1 MELFIFKQKQC
12 ILVGSMETETSPAFY
27 IKHDTFEGPL
37 EVLLEL
43 VEKRKL
49 FVNDI
54 SLASVTDDFIT
65 YIRDRGMYPD
75 MVSSFLHTA
84 STLILIKARSLL
96 PTLELTPDEEN
107 SIVELKER
115 VALLALIQERSVVL
129 TKQFRKTIYSGHYI
143 HKKEVQYT
151 PPSPSVTPAFLLGL
165 IAEMSVRIPP
175 KKVTPPETR
184 VYKTISIKEVIN
196 TLTERIEKVLSCNFN
211 DICVTSPDG
220 DDKSTRV
227 YTIISFLGM
236 LELVR
241 QGMIVAE
248 QNGLFE
254 NIALQKSGTQI
265 TEKVVE

>member
-1 MELFIFKQKQC
+1 MDTQ
-12 ILVGSMETETSPAFY
+12 TSTHFH
-27 IKHDTFEGPL
+27 IKHEAFEGPL

-54 SLASVTDDFIT
+54 SLASVTDEFIT
-65 YIRDRGMYPD
+65 YIRDRGMHPD

-96 PTLELTPDEEN
+96 PTLELTPEEEE
-107 SIVELKER
+107 SIEGLKDR
-115 VALLALIQERSVVL
+115 LALLSIAQEQSLVLIKKFHKR
-129 TKQFRKTIYSGHYI
+129 IYGGHYI
-143 HKKEVQYT
+143 HKKEVEYVA
-151 PPSPSVTPAFLLGL
+151 PSSAVTPAFLLGL

-175 KKVTPPETR
+175 KKTTPPETR
-184 VYKTISIKEVIN
+184 VYKTISIKEVIS
-196 TLTERIEKVLSCNFN
+196 TLTERIEKLLSCNFS

-265 TEKVVE
+265 EEKMID